1 MQGRSHC
8 LFLNLLA
15 VANFRVF
22 CVTSVLPVLIKS
34 ELIKYNPEKELIKND
49 LRVVLLIVWL
59 IELFLVSTLFTD
71 EDDSTQ
77 NNHLNADAQEW
88 PKCGIF
94 IYENKP
100 IGEAWYVSYR
110 KVMFSYQ

>member
-49 LRVVLLIVWL
+49 LRVVLLIV
-59 IELFLVSTLFTD
+59 
-71 EDDSTQ
+71 
-77 NNHLNADAQEW
+77 
-88 PKCGIF
+88 
-94 IYENKP
+94 
-100 IGEAWYVSYR
+100 
-110 KVMFSYQ
+110 